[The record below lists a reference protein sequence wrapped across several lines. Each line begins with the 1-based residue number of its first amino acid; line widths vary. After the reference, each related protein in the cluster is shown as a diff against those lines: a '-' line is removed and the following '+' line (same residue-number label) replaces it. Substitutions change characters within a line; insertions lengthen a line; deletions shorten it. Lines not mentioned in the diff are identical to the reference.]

1 MAKKAFQLTYNE
13 NVTRAISYASVVA
26 GEEYSS
32 GNPDSRIYCWYNFK
46 KSESDGY
53 WLTIIVCD
61 ENKPNFL
68 INEEHAT
75 EKQVYSIIG
84 FCAYHGFRY
93 ELEMWIEEFEKEA
106 QQ

>member
-1 MAKKAFQLTYNE
+1 MSKKAFKLTYNE

-26 GEEYSS
+26 GKEYSS
-32 GNPDSRIYCWYNFK
+32 SNVDIRFFCWFNYQC
-46 KSESDGY
+46 SASDGC

-75 EKQVYSIIG
+75 EKQVYAIIG

-93 ELEMWIEEFEKEA
+93 ELDMLIEDFE
-106 QQ
+106 